1 MRGNFGTLGKERAF
15 GKKFRLKERE
25 RERERERREADWN
38 GARISLK
45 GEFFYLQFIGFR
57 IGVEL
62 LSL

>member
-15 GKKFRLKERE
+15 GKMFRLKERE
-25 RERERERREADWN
+25 RDREGAGWI

-57 IGVEL
+57 IGVGL